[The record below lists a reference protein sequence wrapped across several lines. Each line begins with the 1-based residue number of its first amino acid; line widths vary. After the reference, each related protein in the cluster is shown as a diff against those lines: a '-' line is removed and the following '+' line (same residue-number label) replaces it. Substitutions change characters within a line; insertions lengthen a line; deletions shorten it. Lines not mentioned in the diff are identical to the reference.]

1 MARRVSV
8 VVCVVALGG
17 FAWLSVQVYL
27 SKAAPETFEAWAGA
41 HAWIVGPPSEELN
54 EAARLHLEDGL
65 RDLSDRSLKAT
76 DRIEAYR
83 ESLGVADGLLVRSLR
98 AHPAQAWALAKIA
111 AIRWELDPPV
121 TAEGHAGHMEIIELA
136 SRMAPT
142 DPDVQMDLGEL
153 LLLTGR
159 REEGKAYLG
168 RAVEMNPGMSDR
180 VVALMSRF
188 FFSPDEMLASLPRS
202 SETMASLRGPFAKA
216 GKGREYAS
224 YLDQELGQGN
234 VDAILLRTFGETC
247 TRAGEPRMLLDRLE
261 SLGSSSD
268 PSTEAERLLQIAW
281 ARLKLGEAA
290 AALEDAELARRQR
303 PGVARYHDQLG
314 LIALRA
320 GRPEIAEQA
329 FRRALAVAVRG
340 SAGARRRGE
349 LYRRI
354 GQALDAHGR
363 ADQAYDAYRRALALS
378 PEDPHA
384 LRRVQEMEAAAG
396 VRQ

>member
-1 MARRVSV
+1 MARRVSMV
-8 VVCVVALGG
+8 VGVVALGG
-17 FAWLSVQVYL
+17 FAWLSIQVYL
-27 SKAAPETFEAWAGA
+27 SKAAPETFEAWAGP

-54 EAARLHLEDGL
+54 EAARLHLQDGF
-65 RDLSDRSLKAT
+65 RDLSDRTLEPA

-83 ESLGVADGLLVRSLR
+83 ESLRLAEGLLVRSLR
-98 AHPAQAWALAKIA
+98 AQPAQAWAVAEIA

-121 TAEGHAGHMEIIELA
+121 TAEGREGHMEIIGLA

-142 DPDVQMDLGEL
+142 DPDVQIDLGKL

-159 REEGKAYLG
+159 REEGTAYLG
-168 RAVEMNPGMSDR
+168 RAVALSPGRSDR

-202 SETMASLRGPFAKA
+202 SETMASLRGPFTKA
-216 GKGREYAS
+216 GMGREYAS
-224 YLDQELGQGN
+224 HLDRELGQGK

-247 TRAGEPRMLLDRLE
+247 TTAGEPRMLLDRLE
-261 SLGSSSD
+261 SLGASSD

-281 ARLKLGEAA
+281 ARLELGETA
-290 AALEDAELARRQR
+290 AALEDAELARRQK
-303 PGVARYHDQLG
+303 PGVERYHDQLG

-320 GRPEIAEQA
+320 GQPEIAEKA

-363 ADQAYDAYRRALALS
+363 ADQAYDAYKQAVSLS

-384 LRRVQEMEAAAG
+384 LRRVHEMEKAAG
-396 VRQ
+396 VRR